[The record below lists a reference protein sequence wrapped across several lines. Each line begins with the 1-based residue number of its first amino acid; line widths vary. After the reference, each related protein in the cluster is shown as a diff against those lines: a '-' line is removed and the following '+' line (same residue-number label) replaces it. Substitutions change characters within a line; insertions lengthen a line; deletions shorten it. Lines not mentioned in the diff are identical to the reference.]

1 MSKLTITE
9 AVKVIP
15 VSESTLRRDLK
26 SGKVSFETDA
36 KNRKQID
43 VSELTRVYGQLKNQ
57 NGTQPPASEN
67 DAHAE
72 PVNDTHQ
79 NPPMNGNETQQNPS
93 MTENDTPAEAR
104 HHDDS
109 DRVTSE
115 KIVALL
121 ENQIEDL
128 KAQLTQATD
137 RETALITEKSK
148 LLDLTDRLQK
158 QNEVLMLPPAPQ
170 KKRSWLDRLTGR

>member
-57 NGTQPPASEN
+57 NGTHPPASKT
-67 DAHAE
+67 DAQAE

-79 NPPMNGNETQQNPS
+79 NPSMNRNETQQNPPL
-93 MTENDTPAEAR
+93 TEDDTPQ
-104 HHDDS
+104 
-109 DRVTSE
+109 
-115 KIVALL
+115 IVALL
-121 ENQIEDL
+121 ENQIADL
-128 KAQLTQATD
+128 KAQLTQASD

-158 QNEVLMLPPAPQ
+158 QNEVLMLPAPQ

>member
-43 VSELTRVYGQLKNQ
+43 VSELTRVYGQLQ
-57 NGTQPPASEN
+57 QSTETRRGGVAPPE
-67 DAHAE
+67 HAE

-79 NPPMNGNETQQNPS
+79 NPSMNGNETQQNPPL
-93 MTENDTPAEAR
+93 TENDTPAEAR

-121 ENQIEDL
+121 ENQIADL
-128 KAQLTQATD
+128 KAQLTQASD
-137 RETALITEKSK
+137 REAALITEKSK
-148 LLDLTDRLQK
+148 LLNLTDRLQK
-158 QNEVLMLPPAPQ
+158 QNEVLMLPAPQ
-170 KKRSWLDRLTGR
+170 KKRSWLDRLTGK